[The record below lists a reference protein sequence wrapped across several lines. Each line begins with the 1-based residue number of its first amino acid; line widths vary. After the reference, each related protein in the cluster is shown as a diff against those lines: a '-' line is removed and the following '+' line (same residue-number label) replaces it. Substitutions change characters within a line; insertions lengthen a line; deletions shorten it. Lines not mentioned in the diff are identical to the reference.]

1 MNKAK
6 LEDKLSEIETKT
18 PEKIDE
24 TNPLYEKS
32 IVITGFRDKALSEE
46 LEKRGAKLSSAISK
60 NTFLVIVKD
69 LDDITGKIEKAKEKG
84 IPIKQVEIFKQEYN
98 LI

>member
-24 TNPLYEKS
+24 SNPLYGKS
-32 IVITGFRDKALSEE
+32 IVITGFRDKVLTEE

-84 IPIKQVEIFKQEYN
+84 IPIKQVEIFKQEYD